1 MFLKNVFNFQSN
13 KSSTIAPSIAL
24 IFVIMVFSGG
34 ALADDKL
41 THEIRT
47 RTLDTVISATQYVMK
62 EFRVRGSS
70 LERNIEK
77 KLQLD

>member
-13 KSSTIAPSIAL
+13 KSTTIAQSIAL

-41 THEIRT
+41 SYEIRT
-47 RTLDTVISATQYVMK
+47 RTLDTVISTTRYVMN
-62 EFRVRGSS
+62 EFEVRGSRLKRS
-70 LERNIEK
+70 IQK